1 MRIACEFLARDSRE
15 AARSFARA
23 VILAGRS
30 LAELSERGRVVPEL
44 NEPSVREL
52 FISRYRLIYEVF
64 EDRVAVLRVIHA
76 SRDFL
81 AAWKPGDST
90 D

>member
-1 MRIACEFLARDSRE
+1 
-15 AARSFARA
+15 
-23 VILAGRS
+23 
-30 LAELSERGRVVPEL
+30 L
-44 NEPSVREL
+44 NEDSVREL
-52 FISRYRLIYEVF
+52 FVSRYRLIYEVF

-81 AAWKPGDST
+81 AAWKPKDST